1 MDIERVR
8 YLHTK
13 VDAFVITDMLPA
25 SKGIDQIFHLQQVVK
40 LPGVQD
46 TSSTRAT
53 ASRAT
58 IPTKKPA
65 RQQPQDLKMRFRP
78 IGFGD
83 GETGK
88 IGSSSSSVGCSSTG
102 SVSDEEMEE
111 AFAPFRRPAAIES
124 DSSEAEEF
132 SEEADQNTEE
142 SSSSD
147 VEMSGAPPLP
157 TKPAAKDKEDKT
169 SATVKPAQQA
179 TNGSLKRKHG
189 EREEKSKHRS
199 SRASSI
205 DDRELKRLKKSQT
218 ESQRR
223 ARGREPALIEPH
235 KSSGEKL
242 STRAKATPSKKDTS
256 IRPSKSAILPRSS
269 PVPRA
274 SHVTSKKTDQQ
285 AFEKQNP
292 KKRVRSEPVTPI
304 QKNEVSL
311 QDLTRATDPSLTGE
325 ERTKKIKKLKHKER
339 LNIR

>member
-1 MDIERVR
+1 MDIERVKF
-8 YLHTK
+8 LHTRL
-13 VDAFVITDMLPA
+13 DAFVMTDMLPA
-25 SKGIDQIFHLQQVVK
+25 SKDIDQIFHLQQVVK
-40 LPGVQD
+40 LPGVRD

-53 ASRAT
+53 SSRAT

-65 RQQPQDLKMRFRP
+65 RQQPQGLKMRFRP

-88 IGSSSSSVGCSSTG
+88 IGSSSSSVGGSSTG

-111 AFAPFRRPAAIES
+111 ASATFRRPAAIAS
-124 DSSEAEEF
+124 DSSEAEE
-132 SEEADQNTEE
+132 SSEADQSTEE

-147 VEMSGAPPLP
+147 VEMSEAPPLP
-157 TKPAAKDKEDKT
+157 IKPAVKDKEDKT
-169 SATVKPAQQA
+169 PATVKPSQQA

-189 EREEKSKHRS
+189 EREEKKSKHSS

-223 ARGREPALIEPH
+223 AGGRASASIKPH
-235 KSSGEKL
+235 KSSGERL
-242 STRAKATPSKKDTS
+242 STKAEATPSKKDTP
-256 IRPSKSAILPRSS
+256 IRLSKSATLSHSS

-274 SHVTSKKTDQQ
+274 SYVTSKKTDQQ
-285 AFEKQNP
+285 ASEKQNS
-292 KKRVRSEPVTPI
+292 KKRERSEPATPVR
-304 QKNEVSL
+304 KNEVSL

-325 ERTKKIKKLKHKER
+325 ERAKKIKKLKHKE
-339 LNIR
+339 